1 MVVGPQNRV
10 SKKEVEPRWDLGGPS
25 IGGPLDRVR
34 SPWKVLPRVWG
45 LRRGGL
51 GSSGGCTTMR
61 GTSGLVLPPRP
72 GQLLGLEDG
81 LGPGQA
87 GLGLWGRPGRGLRQL
102 GQLGLDLP
110 LQVLLRQGHAV
121 HLRGAGVLS
130 SPGLRDSRKSLAPHP
145 SQGRQCTAPGSG

>member
-1 MVVGPQNRV
+1 MGPGGSLNRGA
-10 SKKEVEPRWDLGGPS
+10 LGPS
-25 IGGPLDRVR
+25 QEPVESLA
-34 SPWKVLPRVWG
+34 S
-45 LRRGGL
+45 GL
-51 GSSGGCTTMR
+51 GLAPGRPGLLR
-61 GTSGLVLPPRP
+61 GLHHDAGHLGPGAPPRP

-87 GLGLWGRPGRGLRQL
+87 GLGPWGRPGRGLRQL